1 MAFFRDPLSY
11 IGWSWSWWMPV
22 PVIMFNDISFYPQF
36 IFSFTTNIRSYFIQH
51 SANPHSSLLPEWDN
65 YTWRRHLDW
74 IVLKER
80 LMRANYQS
88 FRYISAKEWHLSCSL
103 TLNSSSSS
111 YFFSSFSYFLFS
123 EMTLFSKNLLFS
135 SVTWL
140 VVSAE
145 STQARFYFSLHSLH
159 CH

>member
-1 MAFFRDPLSY
+1 MPFSKISQLFSDNLNNLYLTRALLTQNLNGIFRDPLSY

-51 SANPHSSLLPEWDN
+51 SANPNSCLGNCSLLPEWDN

-103 TLNSSSSS
+103 TLNSSSSN
-111 YFFSSFSYFLFS
+111 YFFSSFS
-123 EMTLFSKNLLFS
+123 
-135 SVTWL
+135 W
-140 VVSAE
+140 
-145 STQARFYFSLHSLH
+145 SLPEG
-159 CH
+159 